1 MGHGAFAKHFQCSTC
16 TRYQTGV
23 VDLREHT
30 AGVRNQ
36 QKVPEGSICTVGC
49 IVIDLS

>member
-1 MGHGAFAKHFQCSTC
+1 MEHLQNTFNAQRARG
-16 TRYQTGV
+16 TRQVWFTF
-23 VDLREHT
+23 REHT

-36 QKVPEGSICTVGC
+36 QKVPEGSICTVVC